1 MRDSLN
7 SPRVSRVSLGRPR
20 GDAKGPHAREPGGPT
35 QKERG
40 SDSAKSASAPRVPTM
55 DFALDPEDGFE
66 WVRAHVD
73 RSYQAQDLPA
83 HKCSCRDPDFHR
95 KVVLECCRMCL
106 PHAKPGSKH
115 CKRLREARST
125 LQNTK
130 VCQEVC
136 ICLMACALNY
146 KQTRFVQ
153 HDSLFSDLSSYMQHI
168 VPLVYDQIEREIEKA
183 LALRPWAQT
192 SPELTDPN
200 VLWDD
205 TLVASELA
213 RWLLSKL
220 CAMCNYCRNLLCL
233 LSARMRITYDSV
245 LDYVKDTM
253 NQLECSHKVVDC
265 RHMENWAMVR
275 MIELHRRRLNSDK
288 PSFLLTTTHLGN
300 RIRSVPSCLLEWVCN
315 PLSRAVFTRNLLT
328 ASATALVH
336 TTHTQQIDIFNRNT
350 FHLRRLIA
358 GENSNEC
365 NVCFEAFE
373 NLPTK
378 CLILCPMCTF
388 AFCDRCMAKLGAK
401 RGGECPHCRNVIAD
415 CPSAD
420 HRVP

>member
-1 MRDSLN
+1 ML
-7 SPRVSRVSLGRPR
+7 
-20 GDAKGPHAREPGGPT
+20 
-35 QKERG
+35 
-40 SDSAKSASAPRVPTM
+40 TM

-66 WVRAHVD
+66 WVRSHVD
-73 RSYQAQDLPA
+73 RSYVEQDLPVQ
-83 HKCSCRDPDFHR
+83 KCSCRESDFHR
-95 KVVLECCRMCL
+95 KVVLECCKMCL

-125 LQNTK
+125 LQNTE

-146 KQTRFVQ
+146 KQTRFVG
-153 HDSLFSDLSSYMQHI
+153 HNSLFSDLSSYMQHI
-168 VPLVYDQIEREIEKA
+168 VPLVYDQIEGEIHKA
-183 LALRPWAQT
+183 LAPVPKAQPT
-192 SPELTDPN
+192 SPLADPN

-220 CAMCNYCRNLLCL
+220 CQMCNYCRNLLCL

-245 LDYVKDTM
+245 LDYVRETM
-253 NQLECSHKVVDC
+253 NQLGCSHKVVDC

-275 MIELHRRRLNSDK
+275 MIELHRGRLNSDK

-315 PLSRAVFTRNLLT
+315 PPSRAIFTRNLLT
-328 ASATALVH
+328 ASATGLMH

-373 NLPTK
+373 NLPNK

-388 AFCDRCMAKLGAK
+388 AFCDRCMGKLGAK
-401 RGGECPHCRNVIAD
+401 RGGQCPHCRNVIAD
-415 CPSAD
+415 SPCAD
-420 HRVP
+420 RRLP